1 MFVSVILCGLRR
13 WMRSR
18 ETIRQLSALTDQE
31 LSDIAFPVAIS
42 LKRRAKDDKTS

>member
-31 LSDIAFPVAIS
+31 LSDIGLSSSDIPQAA
-42 LKRRAKDDKTS
+42 RQGR